1 VDIFSLIR
9 KNALF
14 ADFTEEE
21 INGVFECLNGKMS
34 KAGTGTIIAR
44 SGEAIENITIILKGG
59 AIKFRIKENGENEAL
74 EEIKEGGCYGDV
86 EGFLPGPKYTYFVVT
101 SKDSLLLN
109 INIGSIVTLS
119 DVSYA
124 PHQKLIRNC
133 LAQLARKVLG
143 LERGTSY
150 LMIKSM
156 RLKLATLICDCYK
169 KQQSAEIN
177 LGMNRNE
184 MAEFLNVSRPSMSRE
199 MCRMRD
205 EGMFDFRKEIIKI
218 KNLAALE
225 EIVRTGEK
233 PKA

>member
-1 VDIFSLIR
+1 
-9 KNALF
+9 
-14 ADFTEEE
+14 
-21 INGVFECLNGKMS
+21 
-34 KAGTGTIIAR
+34 
-44 SGEAIENITIILKGG
+44 
-59 AIKFRIKENGENEAL
+59 
-74 EEIKEGGCYGDV
+74 
-86 EGFLPGPKYTYFVVT
+86 
-101 SKDSLLLN
+101 
-109 INIGSIVTLS
+109 
-119 DVSYA
+119 
-124 PHQKLIRNC
+124 
-133 LAQLARKVLG
+133 
-143 LERGTSY
+143 
-150 LMIKSM
+150 MIKSM